1 MKFNNIDEAMEYFKL
16 IAGDKFHE
24 LDITIAKINE
34 SAAPIE
40 AVVEQPFIKLEESIR
55 IETLSDSPLV
65 MAGVD
70 NELQHNVLF
79 VEGYE
84 SIPFACSTGQVTFM
98 GRKIFTNICE
108 DEHGPTIYLNITL
121 KEKFHQNVPFKL
133 KSSADKK
140 SDYIMLLNPKILA
153 ANE

>member
-1 MKFNNIDEAMEYFKL
+1 MKFNNINEMVEYFKL
-16 IAGDKFHE
+16 IGGDKFHE
-24 LDITIAKINE
+24 LDITVTKLNE
-34 SAAPIE
+34 SAATVE
-40 AVVEQPFIKLEESIR
+40 TVVEQPPVKLEESIR

-65 MAGVD
+65 MAGLD
-70 NELQHNVLF
+70 SELSHNQLF

-121 KEKFHQNVPFKL
+121 NEKFYQNVPFKL
-133 KSSADKK
+133 KSAADKK